1 MTDAITDAP
10 ALPAAPASAPSLAA
24 DAVFGAPPLIEGE
37 DAGAYAD
44 LLARVGATVRPADI
58 LEEIWV
64 RDVVD
69 LVWEGLRLRRLK
81 VHLVNS
87 VLHRGVRQAVG
98 PLIGWEEA
106 DALSARWQARDA
118 ARRRPGGERCS
129 PTHGLSMDAV
139 IAAALERQLEP
150 VERIDRLITE
160 AELRRNVALREVE
173 RHRAALGR
181 SLRRAVET
189 SRRPNSPSSIRPG
202 EPARSAA

>member
-1 MTDAITDAP
+1 MTDPITDAP
-10 ALPAAPASAPSLAA
+10 ALPAAPAAAPSLSA
-24 DAVFGAPPLIEGE
+24 DAVFGAPPLIAGE

-44 LLARVGATVRPADI
+44 LLARVGAAVRPADI

-69 LVWEGLRLRRLK
+69 LVWEGQRLRRLK
-81 VHLVNS
+81 THLVNS

-106 DALSARWQARDA
+106 NAVSARWQARDA
-118 ARRRPGGERCS
+118 RAVARVE
-129 PTHGLSMDAV
+129 TLLAHHGLSMDAV
-139 IAAALERQLEP
+139 IAAALESQLEP

-181 SLRRAVET
+181 SLRRAVDDVEDAEFAVLD
-189 SRRPNSPSSIRPG
+189 PPG
-202 EPARSAA
+202 RSLARSAA